1 MALPAP
7 VPPTNRQVLNSD
19 WARRLRP
26 LADIVA
32 GALILLGVVWL
43 NGRPVVF
50 ADTNIYNWMGQMQ
63 YRPARYALSPII
75 GGPSKASE
83 DPDAADEVPSEL
95 HLRRT
100 EMAARSPWFGMVLY
114 TFAGLGDLWRF
125 AALQAIAASFAVHA
139 LWRAASPRRSFV
151 SWISLIGGV
160 SLTSTLPF
168 FVGFAMPDLW
178 AGTGLVALATLLI
191 YRRRV
196 GRWTTAGLSL
206 LVLGSLLFHHSN
218 MLVALPTLALIS
230 VIAVKGMNWP
240 IRSLRRGWV
249 VLMSAILITPAMNSG
264 YVGAI
269 GAATGDTLRSPP
281 FIAARLLADGP
292 GRRYLKH
299 ACAAGGTWALCAFA
313 TLPLTDSQ
321 DILWS
326 GDPKKGVCGRA
337 TAEQRIVIDREQIS
351 FALHVIAYD
360 PIGVIAASTRNALQ
374 ELVSVQLDDPLRDPH
389 FYLTDPDWRDTFI
402 ADMVHK
408 IADCGPAETRCR
420 PRWNEAQSAVWHG
433 GWFVA
438 AVLYVGIVLRR
449 RDDRP
454 SRSRERLVLLACLFG
469 AALILNAG
477 VTGALSGPFPRYQAR
492 LAWLAPLVAGL
503 ILSAARRP
511 PKAFGHDAHSV

>member
-7 VPPTNRQVLNSD
+7 APPFRSSVLNRV

-63 YRPARYALSPII
+63 YRPVRYALSPIT

-100 EMAARSPWFGMVLY
+100 EMAARSPWFGMILY
-114 TFAGLGDLWRF
+114 AFAGLGDLWRF
-125 AALQAIAASFAVHA
+125 AALQAVAASFAAHA
-139 LWRAASPRRSFV
+139 LWRAASPRRSFT
-151 SWISLIGGV
+151 SWVALIGGV
-160 SLTSTLPF
+160 SVTSTLPF

-206 LVLGSLLFHHSN
+206 LVLASLLFHHSN
-218 MLVALPTLALIS
+218 MLVAAPTLALIS
-230 VIAVKGMNWP
+230 VIAVKRFSWP
-240 IRSLRRGWV
+240 LRSLRRGWA
-249 VLMSAILITPAMNSG
+249 VLTAAILITLAMNSG
-264 YVGAI
+264 YVGTI
-269 GAATGDTLRSPP
+269 RAATGETLRSPP

-292 GRRYLKH
+292 GRRYLKSS
-299 ACAAGGTWALCAFA
+299 CSSGGTWALCRFA
-313 TLPLTDSQ
+313 KLPLTDSQ

-326 GDPKKGVCGRA
+326 GDPRKGVFGRA
-337 TAEQRIVIDREQIS
+337 TAEQRIAIDREQIS
-351 FALHVIAYD
+351 FALHVIAFD
-360 PIGVIAASTRNALQ
+360 PIGVISAATRNALQ

-389 FYLTDPDWRDTFI
+389 FYLTDGDWKDTFI

-408 IADCGPAETRCR
+408 IADCGPAESLCR
-420 PRWNEAQSAVWHG
+420 PRWNEAQSAIWHG

-438 AVLYVGIVLRR
+438 AALSVGFVLSRKGAAR
-449 RDDRP
+449 
-454 SRSRERLVLLACLFG
+454 SRSHQRLVLLAGLFG
-469 AALILNAG
+469 TALILNAA

-492 LAWLAPLVAGL
+492 LAWLVPLVAGL
-503 ILSAARRP
+503 LLSSARLP
-511 PKAFGHDAHSV
+511 PKAFGRDGHSV

>member
-1 MALPAP
+1 MAPPAP
-7 VPPTNRQVLNSD
+7 ARPTKLPVLTSG
-19 WARRLRP
+19 WARHLRP
-26 LADIVA
+26 LADILA

-63 YRPARYALSPII
+63 YRPVRYALAPLI

-114 TFAGLGDLWRF
+114 AFAGLGDLWRF
-125 AALQAIAASFAVHA
+125 AALQAVAASFAVHA
-139 LWRAASPRRSFV
+139 LWRAASPRRSFAR
-151 SWISLIGGV
+151 WIALIGGL

-178 AGTGLVALATLLI
+178 AGTGLVALGTLLI
-191 YRRRV
+191 YDRRV
-196 GRWTTAGLSL
+196 GLWTTAGLSL
-206 LVLGSLLFHHSN
+206 LVLASLLFHHSN
-218 MLVALPTLALIS
+218 MLVALPTMALIS
-230 VIAVKGMNWP
+230 VMAVKVLNWP
-240 IRSLRRGWV
+240 VRSLRRGWAV
-249 VLMSAILITPAMNSG
+249 FVAAILITLLMNTG
-264 YVGAI
+264 YIGAI
-269 GAATGDTLRSPP
+269 RAATGETLRSPP

-292 GRRYLKH
+292 GRRYLKSS
-299 ACAAGGTWALCAFA
+299 CASGGTWALCPFA
-313 TLPLTDSQ
+313 KLPLTDSQ

-326 GDPKKGVCGRA
+326 GDPKKGVFGRA
-337 TAEQRIVIDREQIS
+337 TAEQRIAIDREQIS
-351 FALHVIAYD
+351 FALHVIAFD
-360 PIGVIAASTRNALQ
+360 PAGVLAASTRNALQ

-389 FYLTDPDWRDTFI
+389 FYLTDGDWKDTFI

-408 IADCGPAETRCR
+408 IADCGPAETLCR
-420 PRWNEAQSAVWHG
+420 PRWSETQSAVWHG

-438 AVLYVGIVLRR
+438 AVLCVGVMIRR
-449 RDDRP
+449 QGAAH
-454 SRSRERLVLLACLFG
+454 SRSRERLVLLAGLFG
-469 AALILNAG
+469 AALLINAA

-503 ILSAARRP
+503 MLSSARRRS
-511 PKAFGHDAHSV
+511 KAFGRDAHSV